1 MLRAS
6 SNPGGSDANDLFG
19 QLAALPARALDGA
32 QRLLTQQPPPAWLT
46 DELQNRL
53 LLLVNHVLSQEPEAM
68 RRLARHKTKRLQV
81 DGGGVGLCWEISG
94 VGLFMRADTTRL
106 VEPDLRVAV
115 IETQWA
121 ALLKTV
127 ASGAQPEVKIFGDV
141 LLAAEIGWIRDH
153 VRWDIEADVAR
164 VIGDVPAVSLTRIV
178 KGVIATVQQFSKRA
192 SA

>member
-1 MLRAS
+1 MRAS

-19 QLAALPARALDGA
+19 QLAALPARVLDGA
-32 QRLLTQQPPPAWLT
+32 QRLFTQQPPPVWLT

-94 VGLFMRADTTRL
+94 VGLFMRADTTRV

-164 VIGDVPAVSLTRIV
+164 VIGDVPAVNLTRIV
-178 KGVIATVQQFSKRA
+178 KGLIATVQQFSKRA

>member
-1 MLRAS
+1 MI
-6 SNPGGSDANDLFG
+6 D
-19 QLAALPARALDGA
+19 Q
-32 QRLLTQQPPPAWLT
+32 
-46 DELQNRL
+46 
-53 LLLVNHVLSQEPEAM
+53 QEPEAM

-192 SA
+192 PA

>member
-1 MLRAS
+1 MRAS

-19 QLAALPARALDGA
+19 QLAALPARVLDGA
-32 QRLLTQQPPPAWLT
+32 QRLFTQQPPPVWLT

-94 VGLFMRADTTRL
+94 IGLFMRADTTRV

-164 VIGDVPAVSLTRIV
+164 VIGDVPAVNLTRIV
-178 KGVIATVQQFSKRA
+178 KGLIATVQQFSKRA

>member
-1 MLRAS
+1 
-6 SNPGGSDANDLFG
+6 
-19 QLAALPARALDGA
+19 
-32 QRLLTQQPPPAWLT
+32 
-46 DELQNRL
+46 
-53 LLLVNHVLSQEPEAM
+53 M

-81 DGGGVGLCWEISG
+81 DGGGVGVCWEISG
-94 VGLFMRADTTRL
+94 VGLFMRADTTRDI
-106 VEPDLRVAV
+106 EPDLRVAV

-164 VIGDVPAVSLTRIV
+164 VIGDVPAVNLTRIV
-178 KGVIATVQQFSKRA
+178 KGVIAAVQQFSKRA

>member
-1 MLRAS
+1 MRAS

-19 QLAALPARALDGA
+19 QLAALPARVLDGA
-32 QRLLTQQPPPAWLT
+32 QRLFTQQPPPVWLT

-94 VGLFMRADTTRL
+94 IGLFMRADTTRV

-141 LLAAEIGWIRDH
+141 LLAAEIGWVRDH

-164 VIGDVPAVSLTRIV
+164 VIGDVPAVNLTRIV
-178 KGVIATVQQFSKRA
+178 KGLIATVQQFSKRA

>member
-1 MLRAS
+1 
-6 SNPGGSDANDLFG
+6 
-19 QLAALPARALDGA
+19 
-32 QRLLTQQPPPAWLT
+32 
-46 DELQNRL
+46 
-53 LLLVNHVLSQEPEAM
+53 
-68 RRLARHKTKRLQV
+68 
-81 DGGGVGLCWEISG
+81 
-94 VGLFMRADTTRL
+94 
-106 VEPDLRVAV
+106 
-115 IETQWA
+115 
-121 ALLKTV
+121 LKTV

>member
-1 MLRAS
+1 MRAS

-19 QLAALPARALDGA
+19 QLAALPARILDGA
-32 QRLLTQQPPPAWLT
+32 QRLFTQQPPPVWLT

-94 VGLFMRADTTRL
+94 IGLFMRADTTRV

-164 VIGDVPAVSLTRIV
+164 VIGDVPAVNLTRIV
-178 KGVIATVQQFSKRA
+178 KGLIATVQQFSKRA

>member
-32 QRLLTQQPPPAWLT
+32 QRLFTQQSPPAWLT

-106 VEPDLRVAV
+106 VEPDLRVV
-115 IETQWA
+115 VLETQWA

-192 SA
+192 PA

>member
-6 SNPGGSDANDLFG
+6 SNPGGRDANDLFG
-19 QLAALPARALDGA
+19 QLAALPARVLDGA
-32 QRLLTQQPPPAWLT
+32 QRLFTQQPPPVWLT

-94 VGLFMRADTTRL
+94 VGLFMRADTTRV

-164 VIGDVPAVSLTRIV
+164 VIGDVAAVNLTRIV
-178 KGVIATVQQFSKRA
+178 KGAIATVQQFSKRA

>member
-19 QLAALPARALDGA
+19 QLAALPARALDAA
-32 QRLLTQQPPPAWLT
+32 QRLFTQQPPPAWLT

-192 SA
+192 PA

>member
-1 MLRAS
+1 MRAS

-19 QLAALPARALDGA
+19 QLAALPARVLDGA
-32 QRLLTQQPPPAWLT
+32 QRLFTQQPPPVWLT

-94 VGLFMRADTTRL
+94 VGLFMRADTTRV

-164 VIGDVPAVSLTRIV
+164 VIGDVPAVNLTRIV

>member
-32 QRLLTQQPPPAWLT
+32 HRLFTQQPPPAWLT

-192 SA
+192 PA

>member
-1 MLRAS
+1 MRAS

-19 QLAALPARALDGA
+19 QLAALPARVLDGA
-32 QRLLTQQPPPAWLT
+32 QRLFTQQPPPVWLT
-46 DELQNRL
+46 GELQNRL

-81 DGGGVGLCWEISG
+81 DGGGVGVCWEISG
-94 VGLFMRADTTRL
+94 VGLFMRADTTRV

-164 VIGDVPAVSLTRIV
+164 VIGDVAAVNLTRIV
-178 KGVIATVQQFSKRA
+178 KGAIATVQQFSKRA

>member
-1 MLRAS
+1 MRAS

-19 QLAALPARALDGA
+19 QLAALPARVLDGA
-32 QRLLTQQPPPAWLT
+32 QRLFTQQPPPVWLT

-94 VGLFMRADTTRL
+94 VGLFMRADTTRV

-164 VIGDVPAVSLTRIV
+164 VSGDVPAVNLTRIV
-178 KGVIATVQQFSKRA
+178 KGLIATVQQFSKRA

>member
-19 QLAALPARALDGA
+19 QLAALPAMALDGA
-32 QRLLTQQPPPAWLT
+32 QRLFTQQSPPAWLT

-127 ASGAQPEVKIFGDV
+127 ASVAQPEVKIFGDV

-192 SA
+192 PA

>member
-1 MLRAS
+1 MRAS

-19 QLAALPARALDGA
+19 QLAALPARVLDGA
-32 QRLLTQQPPPAWLT
+32 QRLFTQQPPPVWLT

-94 VGLFMRADTTRL
+94 IGLFMRADTTRV

-121 ALLKTV
+121 TLLKTV

-164 VIGDVPAVSLTRIV
+164 VIGDVPAVNLTRIV
-178 KGVIATVQQFSKRA
+178 KGLIATVQQFSKRA

>member
-1 MLRAS
+1 MRAS

-19 QLAALPARALDGA
+19 QLAALPARVLDGA
-32 QRLLTQQPPPAWLT
+32 QRLFAQQPPPVWLT

-94 VGLFMRADTTRL
+94 VGLFMRADTTRV

-164 VIGDVPAVSLTRIV
+164 VIGDVPAVNLTRIV
-178 KGVIATVQQFSKRA
+178 KGLIATVQQFSKRA

>member
-6 SNPGGSDANDLFG
+6 SHQGSSDANDLLG
-19 QLAALPARALDGA
+19 QLVALPARALDGA
-32 QRLLTQQPPPAWLT
+32 QRLFTQQPPPAWLT

-53 LLLVNHVLSQEPEAM
+53 LLLINHVLSQEPEAM

-81 DGGGVGLCWEISG
+81 DGGGFGVCWAISG
-94 VGLFMRADTTRL
+94 VGLFMRADADGD
-106 VEPDLRVAV
+106 VEPDLRVA
-115 IETQWA
+115 ILETQWA

-127 ASGAQPEVKIFGDV
+127 ASGAQPDVKIFGDV

-153 VRWDIEADVAR
+153 VRWDIEADLAR
-164 VIGDVPAVSLTRIV
+164 FIGDVAAVNLTRTA